1 MRDFFRICP
10 VRDSLLLWL
19 WIKIIIII
27 IIINDRNILFI
38 FILLYLGQE
47 GGGPVHRGHP
57 GFGQAALLKLLRA
70 DLADG
75 RGASRPGG
83 PGASGQGSAMEE
95 SLEMFECNIW
105 LESIEP
111 KLGL

>member
-27 IIINDRNILFI
+27 IIINDIILFI
-38 FILLYLGQE
+38 IIIILYLGQE
-47 GGGPVHRGHP
+47 GWGPIHRGHP

-75 RGASRPGG
+75 RGA
-83 PGASGQGSAMEE
+83 A
-95 SLEMFECNIW
+95 
-105 LESIEP
+105 
-111 KLGL
+111 

>member
-27 IIINDRNILFI
+27 IIINDII
-38 FILLYLGQE
+38 IIPWYPGQE
-47 GGGPVHRGHP
+47 GGGPIHRGHP
-57 GFGQAALLKLLRA
+57 GFGQAALLKLLRT

-75 RGASRPGG
+75 RGAS
-83 PGASGQGSAMEE
+83 
-95 SLEMFECNIW
+95 
-105 LESIEP
+105 
-111 KLGL
+111 

>member
-1 MRDFFRICP
+1 MFESND
-10 VRDSLLLWL
+10 DLSLNTKLFIAINNGFNCYTLSL
-19 WIKIIIII
+19 FIII
-27 IIINDRNILFI
+27 
-38 FILLYLGQE
+38 ILLYLCQE
-47 GGGPVHRGHP
+47 GGGPIHRGHP

-75 RGASRPGG
+75 RGAAWPGG

-105 LESIEP
+105 LDSIEH
-111 KLGL
+111 KLGFWSS